1 MNTRRSRAPGFS
13 IGRQCDSCILPKHL
27 TFVLLGVN
35 MDVLQL
41 LVWLSG
47 AGISAVSAFV
57 LERLSGFQQLSSG
70 AKLLIATT
78 VATVI
83 AIIAMW
89 THDYFISNPMEL
101 IAMNPYLQIVI
112 GAGSIVIQQVA
123 HVIQRGDGD
132 HG

>member
-1 MNTRRSRAPGFS
+1 
-13 IGRQCDSCILPKHL
+13 
-27 TFVLLGVN
+27 
-35 MDVLQL
+35 MDILQL